1 MGFKKKQPF
10 SHLEMCMLL
19 ICLVNC
25 LASALKNLATPSPPA
40 PPPRVQTPNS
50 HLLMTINPSS
60 QCSWGKGRVGRC
72 HGPSFS
78 RQHVQKI
85 KQTAVIAL
93 RSGSVLTVCRPRD
106 AWRLFDL
113 RWPGDSSAPRSLLTS
128 QPHRER
134 ATLRTRAHRAQTHV
148 HTHCECWNVTKHDE
162 LCSLTRPWPRS
173 TSVGF
178 FWDGLKK
185 KKRKGKKETVHAK
198 ITSVP
203 ENLLD

>member
-1 MGFKKKQPF
+1 MWDLKKKIIFPF
-10 SHLEMCMLL
+10 GNVYAFKLSANS
-19 ICLVNC
+19 LVNC
-25 LASALKNLATPSPPA
+25 LASVLKNLATPSPPA
-40 PPPRVQTPNS
+40 PPPHVQTPNS

-60 QCSWGKGRVGRC
+60 QCSWEKGRVGRC

-78 RQHVQKI
+78 RQHVQKL

-113 RWPGDSSAPRSLLTS
+113 RWRGDSSAPHSLLTS
-128 QPHRER
+128 QPRRER
-134 ATLRTRAHRAQTHV
+134 ATLLTRAHRAQTHV
-148 HTHCECWNVTKHDE
+148 HTHCECWNETKHDE
-162 LCSLTRPWPRS
+162 LRSLTRPRPRS
-173 TSVGF
+173 TSVL
-178 FWDGLKK
+178 FWDGLEK
-185 KKRKGKKETVHAK
+185 KKETVHAK